1 MDSKKH
7 LVLILCTGNTCRS
20 PMAECLLNASAE
32 QHPIL
37 KKFTFKSAGVFAQN
51 NQLASNNS
59 KKAIEKKSLSL
70 ENHRSQQLTQ
80 KLIDQSYMIL
90 GMTSSHIQQL
100 EFQYENLPVKIF
112 PFRHWLNSHENDI
125 PDPFGG
131 NLSEYQNCLESIE
144 ESIPSIAHYLESQSL
159 D

>member
-1 MDSKKH
+1 MESKKH

-32 QHPIL
+32 QYPIL

-51 NQLASNNS
+51 NQPASSNS
-59 KKAIEKKSLSL
+59 KKAIEEKSLSL
-70 ENHRSQQLTQ
+70 ENHRSQQITQ
-80 KLIDQSYMIL
+80 KLIDQSFMIL
-90 GMTSSHIQQL
+90 GMTLSHIQQL

-112 PFRHWLNSHENDI
+112 PFCYWLDSHENDI

-131 NLSEYQNCLESIE
+131 NLFEYQNCLRSIE
-144 ESIPSIAHYLESQSL
+144 ASIPSIAQYLERQCL